1 MSKFKGKDF
10 SGQRVKLDG
19 NSYEDCKF
27 NDATLTYAGGAPPE
41 LIRCDCSGAAIGFV
55 GSAENTALFLKAMSQ
70 DPALSGFVRQLFA
83 AAPPIPSR
91 G

>member
-1 MSKFKGKDF
+1 MSKFRDKDF

-27 NDATLTYAGGAPPE
+27 NNATLTYAGGDPPE
-41 LIRCDCSGAAIGFV
+41 LIRCDCSGAQIGFT
-55 GSAENTALFLKAMSQ
+55 GSAENTGLFLRAMSQ

-83 AAPPIPSR
+83 IQSPS
-91 G
+91 